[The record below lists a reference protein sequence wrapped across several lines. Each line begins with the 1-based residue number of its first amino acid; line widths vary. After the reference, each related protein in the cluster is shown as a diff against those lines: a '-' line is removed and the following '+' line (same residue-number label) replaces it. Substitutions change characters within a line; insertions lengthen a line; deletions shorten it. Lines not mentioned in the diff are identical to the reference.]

1 MKEMIENMHPARRIA
16 KAEEIAETVVWL
28 SSEKASF
35 IVGAILPVDGGI
47 TAGLMQSF
55 NP

>member
-1 MKEMIENMHPARRIA
+1 MKEMIEKMHPARRIA
-16 KAEEIAETVVWL
+16 KAEEIADTVVWL

-35 IVGAILPVDGGI
+35 IVGTILPIDGGI